1 MTLSK
6 TRFFWATC
14 LPLALGACAIT
25 APPAQVPT
33 TPPVAWQAPLPH
45 QGSMGDLTRWW
56 TQLGDPLL
64 VELIDAAQAVRYRVF
79 VEEMKATIQAIAPD
93 IEVAARRRGRSDRPS
108 SASVDRIATD

>member
-33 TPPVAWQAPLPH
+33 TPPLCIAAAIRPPGPPFLACCAFRCMSRAMSPASRRSKPAFWINSWNFPSCRPAVI
-45 QGSMGDLTRWW
+45 MGRN
-56 TQLGDPLL
+56 
-64 VELIDAAQAVRYRVF
+64 
-79 VEEMKATIQAIAPD
+79 
-93 IEVAARRRGRSDRPS
+93 S
-108 SASVDRIATD
+108 SAFVFTVPAMRLS

>member
-45 QGSMGDLTRWW
+45 QGS
-56 TQLGDPLL
+56 LG
-64 VELIDAAQAVRYRVF
+64 
-79 VEEMKATIQAIAPD
+79 K
-93 IEVAARRRGRSDRPS
+93 
-108 SASVDRIATD
+108 SVV